1 MALDISL
8 QSEVDDADDADDLY
22 GPAAESDP
30 ASEEALMH
38 AVHSWRAMRARFA
51 EVNPALLGRPSRVA
65 YARLMGSIGL
75 WADARAFGG
84 PIDPNDETVS

>member
-8 QSEVDDADDADDLY
+8 QSEVDEADELY
-22 GPAAESDP
+22 DPAAESDA

-51 EVNPALLGRPSRVA
+51 EVNPSLLGRASRIA

-84 PIDPNDETVS
+84 PIESDDESVS